1 MEHGCRMMYAVCPS
15 FFGLGLENGHVPFF
29 GFYCSF
35 VEQTA
40 RVKIRKE
47 GGANSASGQVKA

>member
-15 FFGLGLENGHVPFF
+15 FFGLGLENGHVPAF

-47 GGANSASGQVKA
+47 GGA